1 MQRVSGNIDL
11 MKKLLQI
18 FIDESTTTVTNLNK
32 TIDSL
37 KEISQRDSDN
47 EIDIALDEEN
57 SKALCYKVLEFNHL
71 MKGLTGN
78 LSADC
83 LFQIASQ
90 LEVDAKNENV
100 ENIFSSQQLF
110 NTTYEKLMKTL
121 TDYIKE

>member
-1 MQRVSGNIDL
+1 

-18 FIDESTTTVTNLNK
+18 FIDESSSTVTKLNK

-57 SKALCYKVLEFNHL
+57 SKALCYKILEFTHL

-83 LFQIASQ
+83 LFQIATQ
-90 LEVDAKNENV
+90 LEVHAKDENL
-100 ENIFSSQQLF
+100 ENIFSSQQFF
-110 NTTYEKLMKTL
+110 NKAYEELMKTL